1 MHRFQ
6 NCIILLTVLFSALT
20 FISCDDTGDRTLA
33 AKYNQA
39 AHDARAT
46 SDGGCIVVGET
57 VTAGGSMPDFYVVKL
72 DSTGRVQWSK
82 TEGGSRLDSACS
94 VRVTG
99 DGGYIVAGVT
109 ESSGPGDPNNY
120 GSYGNMMVV
129 KYGPTGT
136 KQWLNVYGN
145 ELYEGCAE
153 VVQTSDGGYALGGYT
168 HSFGNGQF
176 YLVKLNSAGAMEWDE
191 VYGGEETTEV
201 AYSLK
206 ETRDGG
212 FILAG
217 STIVNG
223 RALAMTVKTN
233 SLGVEQWTRTY
244 GDSSVFNW
252 IRSIVETADGSFVTA
267 GYKGTDIM
275 PNNDCNAWVMKL
287 DASGALTWEQ
297 TIGGSR
303 LDIASSIQ
311 ADGTGYVF
319 AGETRSFGSGNEYE
333 SDIWAVKLDAAGA
346 QVWSR
351 TYGGADND
359 TGAAIDLLS
368 GGGYVLAG
376 DTMTGL
382 ANGYDIYVARL
393 DSSGNN

>member
-153 VVQTSDGGYALGGYT
+153 VVQTSDGGYA
-168 HSFGNGQF
+168 
-176 YLVKLNSAGAMEWDE
+176 
-191 VYGGEETTEV
+191 
-201 AYSLK
+201 
-206 ETRDGG
+206 
-212 FILAG
+212 
-217 STIVNG
+217 
-223 RALAMTVKTN
+223 
-233 SLGVEQWTRTY
+233 
-244 GDSSVFNW
+244 
-252 IRSIVETADGSFVTA
+252 
-267 GYKGTDIM
+267 
-275 PNNDCNAWVMKL
+275 
-287 DASGALTWEQ
+287 
-297 TIGGSR
+297 
-303 LDIASSIQ
+303 
-311 ADGTGYVF
+311 
-319 AGETRSFGSGNEYE
+319 
-333 SDIWAVKLDAAGA
+333 
-346 QVWSR
+346 
-351 TYGGADND
+351 
-359 TGAAIDLLS
+359 
-368 GGGYVLAG
+368 
-376 DTMTGL
+376 
-382 ANGYDIYVARL
+382 
-393 DSSGNN
+393 